1 MKKAGRAR
9 ASISDSSYVKC
20 SEQSDSP
27 RRRKWT
33 SGSQGL
39 LGKFG
44 GIQFHTIR
52 MYRMPLDWFRWLNM
66 PSYVLFSSSPQKQ
79 AKKQKPTT

>member
-1 MKKAGRAR
+1 MKKAGLAR

-39 LGKFG
+39 LGKSG
-44 GIQFHTIR
+44 GIQFQYGIMKGPR
-52 MYRMPLDWFRWLNM
+52 AA
-66 PSYVLFSSSPQKQ
+66 QK
-79 AKKQKPTT
+79 